1 MTKTFPSPLLSL
13 ILKENSFKFNG
24 KDYLQT
30 HGTAM
35 RTKMAVAFANIFMT
49 KIEREILRQ
58 SCKKP
63 RVWKRHTDDV
73 LSLCNTNKEEK
84 EKFLEKVNTIH
95 PTIKF
100 MAEISETEITFL
112 DTKVYKYKDKR
123 FHKESTLHA
132 NALQKTE
139 TFQCTHQASR
149 KALSK
154 ERH

>member
-1 MTKTFPSPLLSL
+1 MLSL
-13 ILKENSFKFNG
+13 FLNENSFKFNG

-63 RVWKRHTDDV
+63 LLWKRYYDDV
-73 LSLCNTNKEEK
+73 ISLCNTSKEEK
-84 EKFLEKVNTIH
+84 EKFLEKVNTFH
-95 PTIKF
+95 PTITF

-112 DTKVYKYKDKR
+112 DTKVYKDDR
-123 FHKESTLHA
+123 FHKESILYANTLQ
-132 NALQKTE
+132 NNLRRPFNVPTRRQERRYQRRGVK
-139 TFQCTHQASR
+139 AS
-149 KALSK
+149 
-154 ERH
+154 